1 MPQIVTVSFL
11 GLALIVMHAGAAAPL
26 LTRLA
31 LLLFLQA
38 FIILN
43 VTLRW
48 KISVHSAV
56 AAMTGCVVWTLTGS
70 PLGLSIGLPA
80 VMWSRIHLGR
90 HTPAQTSVGA
100 ALGTALFLPAQG
112 FLLGG

>member
-1 MPQIVTVSFL
+1 M
-11 GLALIVMHAGAAAPL
+11 